1 MKIETIKL
9 DVFNVHRTFC
19 KTSVKSQYSYFE
31 RDTIRVRRV
40 GNYIMKQARGSIVM
54 KRMKMIIA
62 PLMLGA
68 VLVGLGSNAT
78 MTSSIIRLELPDP
91 DINIETAVT
100 KQMTID
106 DYMDDLVYKFF

>member
-19 KTSVKSQYSYFE
+19 KTSVKTQHLFSGH
-31 RDTIRVRRV
+31 DTIRVRRV
-40 GNYIMKQARGSIVM
+40 GNLFMKQARGSIVM

-68 VLVGLGSNAT
+68 VLVGLGSNAA